1 MLLLV
6 LSVITGCTHVQLQRD
21 TVRQSLT
28 LTELYQQQVV
38 DNLALFAHDPD
49 ALPHF
54 LYAKEGSS
62 QVVDT
67 GGTTFG
73 IDWGRSGVNKTSLG
87 LSGMRQLNETW
98 TLEPINDPR
107 KLALMRCAYQTAL
120 ANCGMGQVS
129 QSCPDCQ
136 KRFDDFYGKGHVPKR
151 CDCLYV
157 GHYYK
162 PTTEAN
168 AVKKV
173 TAIVPID
180 AKVTTPEDLLL
191 RAEAGVPLGRKLR
204 TPAQAPSLLD
214 LRQRLELLGPR

>member
-1 MLLLV
+1 MPV
-6 LSVITGCTHVQLQRD
+6 YPADPEFPTSRYPQLPIILAD
-21 TVRQSLT
+21 SGILADRQASPSRF
-28 LTELYQQQVV
+28 ELYQQQVV

-136 KRFDDFYGKGHVPKR
+136 KRFDDFYTSP
-151 CDCLYV
+151 
-157 GHYYK
+157 
-162 PTTEAN
+162 P
-168 AVKKV
+168 
-173 TAIVPID
+173 
-180 AKVTTPEDLLL
+180 
-191 RAEAGVPLGRKLR
+191 
-204 TPAQAPSLLD
+204 
-214 LRQRLELLGPR
+214 PRPMR